1 MSIPPAVD
9 DLRCRKR
16 PGMLYFDQV
25 PGKKS
30 WMNLAKRS
38 LFSISWNF
46 LANLAVN
53 GVAFV
58 RAIFLARLLP
68 VEVFGIYAGYHA
80 LLNVTVTLT
89 EFGMLNAFIHQ
100 APETEDEERAAAMH
114 FTLRLFFLICW
125 FFLAVVGSLI
135 FLEPQQ
141 SMPILLMI
149 LTTVIFQMTL
159 PAQAV
164 LMKRVDHRRVA
175 MIHISLTVVHACIA
189 VTTAY
194 LGWGIYSIIVAE
206 LAAGLVTF
214 SGYYF
219 IQPAWRI
226 RLGWYQDIF
235 RYYLDFGKR
244 AFASTFLYNLL
255 DQLDDLWTR
264 FRLGEVPL
272 GFYSK
277 AYRFA
282 SYPRFILANPIGLV
296 IGGTYAALKKDRSA
310 LSQVFFHANALII
323 RSGFLLAG
331 WMALIAPEFIRILL
345 TDKWLPMLDAFRFL
359 LVFTLL
365 DPLKLS
371 LSEVLNAVGK
381 PEKVVFTRA
390 VQLVTLVTGL
400 AAFSSRW
407 GIAGVALAVDLML
420 IVGIS
425 ILLIQA
431 KQHVDFSVI
440 ALFWAPALSL
450 AAGIALTDWLMKLI
464 QFSTNDW
471 YSIALKTLLFGLGY
485 LVVLISLERKRLLSM
500 WSSVSQALRT
510 RPVMDESH
518 VDLL

>member
-1 MSIPPAVD
+1 
-9 DLRCRKR
+9 
-16 PGMLYFDQV
+16 
-25 PGKKS
+25 
-30 WMNLAKRS
+30 MNLAKRS

-46 LANLAVN
+46 LSNLAVN

-68 VEVFGIYAGYHA
+68 VEVFGIYTGYHA
-80 LLNVTVTLT
+80 ILGVTVALT
-89 EFGMLNAFIHQ
+89 EFGMLSAFIHQ
-100 APETEDEERAAAMH
+100 APETEDEDRAAAMH
-114 FTLRLFFLICW
+114 FTLRLLFLTLW
-125 FFLAVVGSLI
+125 FTLAVGGSLL

-141 SMPILLMI
+141 AMPLLVMI

-159 PAQAV
+159 PAQGV

-175 MIHISLTVVHACIA
+175 TINITITLVHAIIS
-189 VTTAY
+189 VTTAF

-214 SGYYF
+214 VGYYF
-219 IQPAWRI
+219 IRPAWRI

-235 RYYLDFGKR
+235 RYFLDFGKR
-244 AFASTFLYNLL
+244 AYSATFLYNLL

-264 FRLGEVPL
+264 FRIGEVSL

-296 IGGTYAALKKDRSA
+296 IGGTYAALKGDRAA
-310 LSQVFFHANALII
+310 LSRAFFHVNALLI

-359 LVFTLL
+359 LIFTLL

-381 PEKVVFTRA
+381 PEKVVLTRSL
-390 VQLVTLVTGL
+390 QLATLLLGL
-400 AAFSSRW
+400 VLLSPGL
-407 GIAGVALAVDLML
+407 GITGVALAVDLML
-420 IVGIS
+420 LVGIS
-425 ILLIQA
+425 ILLIQV
-431 KQHVDFSVI
+431 KQYVDFSTA
-440 ALFWAPALSL
+440 ALFLAPGISL
-450 AAGIALTDWLMKLI
+450 AVGITLTGWIISVI
-464 QFSTNDW
+464 QFPLNDW
-471 YSIALKTLLFGLGY
+471 TSIAIKTLLFGLGY
-485 LVVLISLERKRLLSM
+485 LVILIILERKHLVSM
-500 WSSVSQALRT
+500 GTSVIQVLKVSPGIEESSA
-510 RPVMDESH
+510 
-518 VDLL
+518 DLL

>member
-1 MSIPPAVD
+1 MS
-9 DLRCRKR
+9 
-16 PGMLYFDQV
+16 
-25 PGKKS
+25 
-30 WMNLAKRS
+30 LAKRS

-68 VEVFGIYAGYHA
+68 VEVFGIYTGFHA
-80 LLNVTVTLT
+80 ILGVTVTLT
-89 EFGMLNAFIHQ
+89 EFGMLSAFIHQ
-100 APETEDEERAAAMH
+100 APETEDEDRAAAMH
-114 FTLRLFFLICW
+114 FTLRLIFLSLWLI
-125 FFLAVVGSLI
+125 LAVAGSLF

-141 SMPILLMI
+141 ATPLLVMI

-159 PAQAV
+159 PAQGV

-175 MIHISLTVVHACIA
+175 MINITLTLVHAIVS
-189 VTTAY
+189 VTTAF
-194 LGWGIYSIIVAE
+194 LGWGVYSIIMAE

-214 SGYYF
+214 TGYY
-219 IQPAWRI
+219 IIRPAWRMQ
-226 RLGWYQDIF
+226 LGWYREILH
-235 RYYLDFGKR
+235 YYLDFGRR
-244 AFASTFLYNLL
+244 AYAATFLYNLL

-264 FRLGEVPL
+264 FRLGETPL

-296 IGGTYAALKKDRSA
+296 IGGTYAALKNDRAA
-310 LSQVFFHANALII
+310 LSRAFFHVNALLI

-381 PEKVVFTRA
+381 PEKVVLTRTL
-390 VQLVTLVTGL
+390 QLATLILGL
-400 AAFSSRW
+400 VLLSPGW
-407 GIAGVALAVDLML
+407 GITGVALAVDLML
-420 IVGIS
+420 IVGIA

-431 KQHVDFSVI
+431 KQFVDFSTV
-440 ALFWAPALSL
+440 ALFFAPAISL
-450 AAGIALTDWLMKLI
+450 AVGIVLTGWSMDRVQIVL
-464 QFSTNDW
+464 NDW
-471 YSIALKTLLFGLGY
+471 SSIVIKTLLFGPGY
-485 LVVLISLERKRLLSM
+485 LVMLIILERKLLLSM
-500 WSSVSQALRT
+500 WKSVRQVLKASPGIEESSA
-510 RPVMDESH
+510 
-518 VDLL
+518 DLL